1 MLHVYLHTQQSSRHP
16 DNYLDY
22 RDPTRKPPMVPAHLV
37 QRLKEE
43 HTSAQAEVAAL
54 KARLAL
60 IEATSDESGIARLSS
75 EEVALGGSEDLLP
88 SAALCDL
95 LELHPGKQHQPMAG
109 RDLLALLL
117 DAGHLQLAAARRGAR
132 SRWQAALKPAI
143 ALGAAVTDPWL
154 EYNVH
159 KQPTELAVRWDYDP
173 ATAAWASSETLIKME
188 RTPFARGAMRECLR
202 MKKMSQV
209 SGSFFFSMNW
219 AHCNNYVAKRYMHM
233 QPLGLVRLAVTL
245 PSP

>member
-1 MLHVYLHTQQSSRHP
+1 M
-16 DNYLDY
+16 
-22 RDPTRKPPMVPAHLV
+22 
-37 QRLKEE
+37 
-43 HTSAQAEVAAL
+43 
-54 KARLAL
+54 
-60 IEATSDESGIARLSS
+60 
-75 EEVALGGSEDLLP
+75 
-88 SAALCDL
+88 
-95 LELHPGKQHQPMAG
+95 
-109 RDLLALLL
+109 
-117 DAGHLQLAAARRGAR
+117 
-132 SRWQAALKPAI
+132 
-143 ALGAAVTDPWL
+143 
-154 EYNVH
+154 
-159 KQPTELAVRWDYDP
+159 RWDYDP